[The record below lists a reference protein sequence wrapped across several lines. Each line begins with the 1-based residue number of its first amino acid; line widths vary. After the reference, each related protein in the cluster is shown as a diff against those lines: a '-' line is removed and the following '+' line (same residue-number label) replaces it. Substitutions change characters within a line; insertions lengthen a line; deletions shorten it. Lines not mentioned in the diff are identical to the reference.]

1 MGVKKR
7 QQKFGKVKYFSYLYI
22 INNKTTITMDSRL
35 LVLRDLQNNLSLD
48 VEKENTSLQKV
59 LGELHGE
66 ETTEKQRV
74 FNDVFEYQYHWDGQR
89 VYFSKKDKDVD
100 YNDSIA
106 NLEVRE
112 DYNWDRNEGEPRH
125 YYQLKFGYYGANN
138 FDPSDRNDEEVS
150 TLLRKH
156 RAQEILL
163 TTIADGKL
171 DELKD
176 ITKTY
181 TELRKSAEDG
191 ATVKMRLNKEYSNL
205 GKQYTEI
212 LEGLFVEGFEFE
224 VKGDYVKYAGREGY
238 YRTDVRVGDETFHR
252 AKKIRVDKVTPKQI
266 VYTVFGSYDS
276 YDKNLE
282 QWVDNGELRERQ
294 VRKNKYNTLRG
305 LKRLYTDF
313 FINHKQNEEVNN

>member
-1 MGVKKR
+1 
-7 QQKFGKVKYFSYLYI
+7 
-22 INNKTTITMDSRL
+22 MDSRL

-138 FDPSDRNDEEVS
+138 FVS

-181 TELRKSAEDG
+181 SELRKSAEDG

-212 LEGLFVEGFEFE
+212 LEGLFV
-224 VKGDYVKYAGREGY
+224 
-238 YRTDVRVGDETFHR
+238 
-252 AKKIRVDKVTPKQI
+252 
-266 VYTVFGSYDS
+266 
-276 YDKNLE
+276 
-282 QWVDNGELRERQ
+282 
-294 VRKNKYNTLRG
+294 
-305 LKRLYTDF
+305 
-313 FINHKQNEEVNN
+313 VNPLF

>member
-1 MGVKKR
+1 
-7 QQKFGKVKYFSYLYI
+7 
-22 INNKTTITMDSRL
+22 MDSRL
-35 LVLRDLQNNLSLD
+35 LVIRDLQNNLSVE
-48 VEKENTSLQKV
+48 VEKENTKLNKA

-89 VYFSKKDKDVD
+89 VYFSKKDKDVN

-138 FDPSDRNDEEVS
+138 FDPSDGTNEEVS
-150 TLLRKH
+150 TLLRRHK
-156 RAQEILL
+156 AQEVLL
-163 TTIADGKL
+163 TSIADGKL

-176 ITKTY
+176 ITQTY
-181 TELRKSAEDG
+181 SELRKSTEDS
-191 ATVKMRLNKEYSNL
+191 ADKKKRLNEEYSNL
-205 GKQYTEI
+205 GKQYREI
-212 LEGLFVEGFEFE
+212 LEGLFVKGFEFE

-238 YRTDVRVGDETFHR
+238 YRSDIRIGDETFHR

-266 VYTVFGSYDS
+266 VFTVFGSYDS
-276 YDKNLE
+276 WDKE
-282 QWVDNGELRERQ
+282 TEEWVDNGELRETQ
-294 VRKNKYNTLRG
+294 VRKNKDNTLRG

-313 FINHKQNEEVNN
+313 FINHKELVKEGT